1 MIVTDRPRV
10 SDSYISDEELG
21 QTKNNVGR
29 GHGLSVRAGA
39 YFTSLNANY
48 SIDRAFGRVRR
59 GITIVRDYARRARN
73 GEPLAGLPLSER
85 AANEGIP

>member
-1 MIVTDRPRV
+1 MIATDRPRV

-29 GHGLSVRAGA
+29 GLSVRAGA

-59 GITIVRDYARRARN
+59 GITIVRDYARGARN
-73 GEPLAGLPLSER
+73 DGPLAELLLPER
-85 AANEGIP
+85 AANKGIP